1 MKKGFVVTSRE
12 LEILIKEVEILKEL
26 DGEYVVW
33 FEDGDEDYQK
43 VKRIKKKDVYEEKEE
58 AINSVIEMY
67 NKKIFSLAEDKE
79 EWENK
84 L

>member
-12 LEILIKEVEILKEL
+12 LEILIKEVEVLKEL